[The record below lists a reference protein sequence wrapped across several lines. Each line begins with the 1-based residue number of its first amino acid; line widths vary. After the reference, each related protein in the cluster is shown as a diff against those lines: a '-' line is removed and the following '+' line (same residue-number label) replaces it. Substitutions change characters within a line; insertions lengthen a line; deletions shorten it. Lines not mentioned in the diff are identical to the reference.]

1 MSLAFLSVTPGA
13 AVARSPM
20 ERLARAAGG
29 VFEERDGWSVATSF
43 GAVVAERSR
52 IAQTVGFADRSWMR
66 KFELRTGAGTAAAG
80 DGSLAPATMEAFGTA
95 TRTADGGW
103 RCPVTPERTLLLG
116 GREPLVDDALDLT
129 CAHAALELAG
139 PLAGECLARFCA
151 IDVRPSVLP
160 VGGFR
165 PGSVARTPG
174 YLLRTRPDALLIL
187 TGWAYGEYLWETV
200 ATAAQRLGGGP
211 VGTEALDA

>member
-1 MSLAFLSVTPGA
+1 VSVGFLSVRPDA

-20 ERLARAAGG
+20 ERMAAQAGA
-29 VFEERDGWSVATSF
+29 VFAVRDGWNTAISY
-43 GAVVAERSR
+43 GAVVAERAR
-52 IAQTVGFADRSWMR
+52 VTQTVGFADRSRIR
-66 KFELRTGAGTAAAG
+66 KLEVRSPVTGSHNG
-80 DGSLAPATMEAFGTA
+80 DLPATLAHFGTA
-95 TRTADGGW
+95 VRTADGGW
-103 RCPVTPERTLLLG
+103 RCPVTDTRTLLLG
-116 GREPLVDDALDLT
+116 GTDDTPGALDLT

-151 IDVRPSVLP
+151 IDVRPTVLP

-174 YLLRTRPDALLIL
+174 YVLRTGQDSLLLL

-200 ATAAQRLGGGP
+200 ATAAARLGGGP
-211 VGTEALDA
+211 IGEDALHA

>member
-1 MSLAFLSVTPGA
+1 MSLAFLSVAPGPA
-13 AVARSPM
+13 IARSPM
-20 ERLARAAGG
+20 ERLARAAGA
-29 VFEERDGWSVATSF
+29 VFEERDGWSVATSY

-52 IAQTVGFADRSWMR
+52 IGQTVGFADRSWLR
-66 KFELRTGAGTAAAG
+66 KFELRSPRSTVADGN
-80 DGSLAPATMEAFGTA
+80 GSLAPATVQSFGMATA
-95 TRTADGGW
+95 TADGGW
-103 RCPVTPERTLLLG
+103 RCPVTPERTLILG
-116 GREPLVDDALDLT
+116 GHEPLPDDALDLT

-174 YLLRTRPDALLIL
+174 YLLRPRADALLIV

-200 ATAAQRLGGGP
+200 ATAAEHLGGGP

>member
-1 MSLAFLSVTPGA
+1 MSLAFLSVMPGEA
-13 AVARSPM
+13 IARSPM
-20 ERLARAAGG
+20 ERLARTAGA
-29 VFEERDGWSVATSF
+29 VLEERDGWKVATSY
-43 GAVVAERSR
+43 GAVVAERSHV
-52 IAQTVGFADRSWMR
+52 AQTVGFCDRSWLR
-66 KFELRTGAGTAAAG
+66 KLEVHPQ
-80 DGSLAPATMEAFGTA
+80 APATDGNGSLPAAVQTFGTA
-95 TRTADGGW
+95 TRTAGGGW
-103 RCPVTPERTLLLG
+103 RCPITPERTLLLG
-116 GREPLVDDALDLT
+116 GDEPAPDGALDLT

-174 YLLRTRPDALLIL
+174 YVLRTRPDALLIL

-200 ATAAQRLGGGP
+200 ATAAKHLGGGP